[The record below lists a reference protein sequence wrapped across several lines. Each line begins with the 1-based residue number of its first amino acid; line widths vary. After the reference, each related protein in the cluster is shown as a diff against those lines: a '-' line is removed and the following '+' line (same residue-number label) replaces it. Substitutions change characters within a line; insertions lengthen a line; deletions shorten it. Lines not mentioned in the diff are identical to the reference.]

1 VHARFARYTLIR
13 TIQMFRFSPYMT
25 NFTKKVLKPGSDIN
39 PFLAMAEA
47 GVSPSEIKDF
57 VISELSPYFENIDVV
72 EDLSVDIL
80 SPEVINLY
88 NVRLQGDEHL
98 LNYVLG
104 IYRSAKSKNKDA
116 SFQICVESEQTI
128 NDGLSHYMSLF
139 LMETHKSELGLHEYT
154 QDMFKIIGSVIEACL
169 KPFLFDL
176 FRQQRICRNKNFNIT
191 EPPKL
196 GVMVQE
202 LYDTIE
208 KKELMAPNPWG
219 IRLSQWRNIAQ
230 HHNTRIDKN
239 SIICTYGEGLNR
251 NEVILSR
258 EKLGDLTQ
266 KVMSIFR
273 AIKLAR
279 TIFFIDNLKEI
290 KPLINDLNIRE
301 ETRLISF
308 TCAVSTQG
316 FKLNNLNLTD
326 DSATA
331 EIIDTQETSKQR
343 FIHASQFL
351 VLLWLD
357 TKRKELVINY
367 LSSCG
372 QSIGKSSVTGSACES
387 YTTEVIDIQQY
398 VNLIDFNVKT

>member
-1 VHARFARYTLIR
+1 
-13 TIQMFRFSPYMT
+13 MT
-25 NFTKKVLKPGSDIN
+25 NFNKKVLNPGSDIN

-47 GVSPSEIKDF
+47 GVSPSEIRGF
-57 VISELSPYFENIDVV
+57 VISELSPYFENIEVV

-88 NVRLQGDEHL
+88 NVRLQDDEHL

-104 IYRSAKSKNKDA
+104 IYRNAKSKNKDA
-116 SFQICVESEQTI
+116 SFQICADSEQAI

-139 LMETHKSELGLHEYT
+139 LMETSKSELGLHEYT

-176 FRQQRICRNKNFNIT
+176 LRQQRICRNKKFNIT
-191 EPPKL
+191 ESPKL

-208 KKELMAPNPWG
+208 EKELMAPNPWG

-230 HHNTRIDKN
+230 HHNTKIDRN
-239 SIICTYGEGLNR
+239 SIICTYGEGQNR
-251 NEVILSR
+251 NEVTLSR
-258 EKLGDLTQ
+258 DKLSDLTQ

-273 AIKLAR
+273 SIKLAR

-290 KPLINDLNIRE
+290 KPLINDLNMRE
-301 ETRLISF
+301 ETRLLSF
-308 TCAVSTQG
+308 NLAVSTQG
-316 FKLNNLNLTD
+316 FKLNKLNLTD
-326 DSATA
+326 DSAIA
-331 EIIDTQETSKQR
+331 EIVDTQEASQQR

-351 VLLWLD
+351 VPLWFD
-357 TKRKELVINY
+357 TKRKELVIDY

-372 QSIGKSSVTGSACES
+372 QSMAKFSVEGSACENL
-387 YTTEVIDIQQY
+387 TTEVIDIEQY
-398 VNLIDFNVKT
+398 INLVEFNVKT